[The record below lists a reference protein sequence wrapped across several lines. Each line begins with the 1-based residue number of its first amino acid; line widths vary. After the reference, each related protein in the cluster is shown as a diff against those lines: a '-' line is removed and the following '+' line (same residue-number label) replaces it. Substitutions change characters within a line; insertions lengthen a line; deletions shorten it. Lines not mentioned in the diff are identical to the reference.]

1 MTYTDIVIP
10 KENEQEFIEVAKKLG
25 IKSILFLYEP
35 KKQPNKKKLE
45 EIKKQNPEIEINT
58 ANLILK
64 NTNKQGMNFAKANI
78 QTIQNKH
85 VTHLFDIESLEE
97 KDNHHYRRSGMNQ
110 ATAKK
115 IKEQGKTIII
125 STQQLIENKE
135 PHKIIG
141 RIQQNLE
148 LIKKYKLK
156 TAIASI
162 ATKPENM
169 RPEKETQALIK
180 TLGHEH
186 IAKKAITE
194 INTQIKK
201 S

>member
-10 KENEQEFIEVAKKLG
+10 KENEQAFIDVANKLG

-35 KKQPNKKKLE
+35 KKQPSKKKLE
-45 EIKKQNPEIEINT
+45 EIKKQHPEIEINT

-64 NTNKQGMNFAKANI
+64 NTNTKEMNFAKANI

-85 VTHLFDIESLEE
+85 ITHLYDLESLEE

-115 IKEQGKTIII
+115 IKEQNKTIII

-135 PHKIIG
+135 PHKVIG

-148 LIKKYKLK
+148 LIKKYELK
-156 TAIASI
+156 TAIASM
-162 ATKPENM
+162 ATKPQKM
-169 RPEKETQALIK
+169 RPEKETQALLK

-186 IAKKAITE
+186 TAKKAITE
-194 INTQIKK
+194 INKQIKK